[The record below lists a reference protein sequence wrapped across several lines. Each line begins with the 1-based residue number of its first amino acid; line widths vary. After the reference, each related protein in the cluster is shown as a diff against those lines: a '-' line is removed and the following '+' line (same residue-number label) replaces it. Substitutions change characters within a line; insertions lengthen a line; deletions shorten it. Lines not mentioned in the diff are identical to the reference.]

1 MFLTPT
7 TFWNARHDYL
17 SHLFLS
23 RHLVFTSRAVDWSS
37 SLGSVHYCLLADS
50 FEFVVVAGFSL
61 LILWVCFFGL
71 VFVPILFLSL
81 ISIYFMESLEIAL
94 VA

>member
-1 MFLTPT
+1 M
-7 TFWNARHDYL
+7 
-17 SHLFLS
+17 
-23 RHLVFTSRAVDWSS
+23 FTSRAVDWSS
-37 SLGSVHYCLLADS
+37 SLGSVHYCLLANS
-50 FEFVVVAGFSL
+50 FEFVVVVGFSL
-61 LILWVCFFGL
+61 LILGFAFGL